1 MRSDRRLVVC
11 LLGSQND
18 EQGQLSS
25 EGVARAQV
33 AMALWKCVPDSE
45 LVLTGGFGSHFNRS
59 GTPHWQIAREYLL
72 ERGVPGGSIRGGVES
87 GYTLDDFVKL
97 NGSNLL
103 QAGDTVAF
111 VTSDYHVARASL
123 LAHRL
128 VAVEHFFVPAPTAP
142 QPVEYTFRE
151 SEIEKLR
158 HLLTGE
164 QRA

>member
-1 MRSDRRLVVC
+1 MHSDRRLVVC

-18 EQGQLSS
+18 EQGRLSS

-33 AMALWKCVPDSE
+33 AMALWKCMPDAE
-45 LVLTGGFGSHFNRS
+45 LILTGGFGSHFNRS
-59 GTPHWQIAREYLL
+59 GTPHWQVAREFLL
-72 ERGVPGGSIRGGVES
+72 ERGVPAASIRGGVES
-87 GYTLDDFVKL
+87 GHTLDDFVKL
-97 NGSNLL
+97 TASNLL
-103 QAGDTVAF
+103 RAGDTVAF

-128 VAVEHFFVPAPTAP
+128 VAIEHFFVPAPTVP
-142 QPVEYTFRE
+142 QPVEYTLRD

-164 QRA
+164 RPA